1 MPFLGATTSATIK
14 PSEISGHDLV
24 ETNLAAPF
32 DRMLIRRKGANRV
45 GSSMA
50 VLVGDGT
57 APEDFPAT
65 VQLAW
70 DRTDVLAD
78 FACTPEAVISNW
90 NGKFQF
96 ATEDEAQGIA
106 GLRAPQIGALH
117 AISAHFAVG
126 SQFEPATVVLPTGTG
141 KTETML
147 ATSVYR
153 RLKRTMVLVP
163 SVALRSQIAGKFSS
177 LGVLP
182 DAGIVPQ
189 EIARP
194 RVAALTAGVRTREDA
209 ETLLREA
216 NVIVALADYRAQ
228 VGRSEMSLDLLNHVA
243 DRYAV
248 SRTAAAIK
256 WLDFTYKRAMLVVA
270 TNGFVLWCWRSKA
283 AKRSR
288 LFFERGM
295 PLPDGSLAANR
306 KRSEKAGDLGVTL
319 APNTWPVNSEVR
331 EMAILADNY
340 EMTISLLIFED
351 APERAFGF
359 DEDIDEDVFD
369 RFSKQMR

>member
-1 MPFLGATTSATIK
+1 MKEPTRPIAWANFLSAAWGDRF
-14 PSEISGHDLV
+14 PVDV
-24 ETNLAAPF
+24 ETIAMDYSQRYNDP
-32 DRMLIRRKGANRV
+32 IKKIQ
-45 GSSMA
+45 
-50 VLVGDGT
+50 
-57 APEDFPAT
+57 PAE
-65 VQLAW
+65 LES
-70 DRTDVLAD
+70 
-78 FACTPEAVISNW
+78 FE
-90 NGKFQF
+90 
-96 ATEDEAQGIA
+96 
-106 GLRAPQIGALH
+106 GALFPLRKSGKW
-117 AISAHFAVG
+117 AILYNPNIREAGRINFTIAHELG
-126 SQFEPATVVLPTGTG
+126 HYLSHRKLRPGGFECGEAKV
-141 KTETML
+141 
-147 ATSVYR
+147 
-153 RLKRTMVLVP
+153 
-163 SVALRSQIAGKFSS
+163 
-177 LGVLP
+177 LGVD
-182 DAGIVPQ
+182 DASAERDIEQ
-189 EIARP
+189 EA
-194 RVAALTAGVRTREDA
+194 DA
-209 ETLLREA
+209 FASYLLMP
-216 NVIVALADYRAQ
+216 LADYRAQ

-256 WLDFTYKRAMLVVA
+256 WLDFTDKRAMLVVA

-369 RFSKQMR
+369 RFSQQMR